1 MSALIPEKT
10 KKTWLPDTSH
20 RLWRLLLVASLMI
33 NLAILGVLLGQ
44 HYRSNPMDRPGVA
57 NYMQFVPQRF
67 FAELPRERRRELRFV
82 ADGDAINL
90 AIAQGTEDDAD
101 EEWSDAVARAL
112 GLLPLEQRE
121 AFLLRYVEEM
131 NYEEMVEIT
140 GVGLSALK
148 MRVKR
153 ACEALR
159 VSLEEVNHG

>member
-67 FAELPRERRRELRFV
+67 FAELPRERRRELGLAFRSSKVELEKARLLSTGNAIKV
-82 ADGDAINL
+82 AAELVKPDFDASRIAGLIDGFTTGPESVAAIG
-90 AIAQGTEDDAD
+90 GTVLKDFYIKLSAD
-101 EEWSDAVARAL
+101 ERV
-112 GLLPLEQRE
+112 LLAKAIEERFQRQ
-121 AFLLRYVEEM
+121 
-131 NYEEMVEIT
+131 
-140 GVGLSALK
+140 K
-148 MRVKR
+148 
-153 ACEALR
+153 
-159 VSLEEVNHG
+159 